1 MLSAP
6 RNETRACY
14 EKNVRLSLLE
24 LIEDDRWENNR
35 ELVRLELWKYD
46 PGLLSTGDI
55 VDMISMA
62 LSLANTNDERVQG
75 ELQSIMED
83 KGWQ

>member
-1 MLSAP
+1 MRPRDGVIVSFFPPRAEFRVSGTEVKAP
-6 RNETRACY
+6 KCT
-14 EKNVRLSLLE
+14 
-24 LIEDDRWENNR
+24 
-35 ELVRLELWKYD
+35 
-46 PGLLSTGDI
+46 
-55 VDMISMA
+55 MA